1 MKVILLQDVR
11 KIGKKND
18 IKDLPDGYAQNFL
31 IAKKLAKVAT
41 PDVIAKLN
49 KDLGNKKVGEAIQ
62 TDLLL
67 RNIKKLEGKPL
78 VIRASANEKG
88 GLFKAIRPT
97 DIALEIKKQHGFELD
112 PAIIFLLDD
121 QIKQLGEVVCVIKR
135 DAIRQEVTLDIVKK

>member
-41 PDVIAKLN
+41 PEVIAKLN

-67 RNIKKLEGKPL
+67 RNIKKLEGNPL
-78 VIRASANEKG
+78 IIKASANEKG
-88 GLFKAIRPT
+88 GLFKAIKPA
-97 DIALEIKKQHGFELD
+97 DIALEIKKQHGFDLD
-112 PAIIFLLDD
+112 PAIIFLSDD

-135 DAIRQEVTLDIVKK
+135 DAIRQEIILSIVKK

>member
-31 IAKKLAKVAT
+31 IAKKLAKAAT

-67 RNIKKLEGKPL
+67 RNIKKLEGRPL

-112 PAIIFLLDD
+112 PAIIFLSDD

-135 DAIRQEVTLDIVKK
+135 DAIRQEVTLDIIKK